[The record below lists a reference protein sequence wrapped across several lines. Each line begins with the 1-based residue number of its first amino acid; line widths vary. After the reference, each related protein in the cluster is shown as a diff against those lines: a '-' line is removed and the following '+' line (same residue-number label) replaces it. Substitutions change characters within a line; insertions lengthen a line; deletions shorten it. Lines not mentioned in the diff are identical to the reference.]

1 MLLNKKSNDT
11 EYNKQNSISYLFN
24 FLIINDLVG
33 SILNYT
39 FKMTKNTKV
48 NSAILIIGNE
58 ILSGRTQDT
67 NTSTLATWLN
77 SIGVKVGE
85 VRVIPDIEKTII
97 DTLNTLRTTYDYV
110 FTTGGIGPTH
120 DDITAESVS
129 KAFGLKYEIHKEAY
143 KILEAY
149 YKPGEFNE
157 GRQKMVWMPENANLI
172 LNPTS
177 GAPGF
182 NVENVFCLPGVPSIL
197 KSMLG
202 GLTNRIVGGK
212 PILSLT
218 ISLRTVESEIA
229 NALTKVQDD
238 NKDVEIGSYPFF
250 QAGKLGVS
258 IVIRSEEQ
266 LKIDNCNSQIL
277 KFVNAKKIE
286 VVER

>member
-1 MLLNKKSNDT
+1 
-11 EYNKQNSISYLFN
+11 
-24 FLIINDLVG
+24 
-33 SILNYT
+33 
-39 FKMTKNTKV
+39 MTKIIKV
-48 NSAILIIGNE
+48 NAAILIIGNE

-97 DTLNTLRTTYDYV
+97 DTLNLLRENYNYI
-110 FTTGGIGPTH
+110 FTSGGIGPTH

-129 KAFGLKYEIHKEAY
+129 KTFGIKYEIHKEAY

-157 GRQKMVWMPENANLI
+157 GRQKMVWMPRNANLI

-202 GLTNRIVGGK
+202 GLTNKIVGGD
-212 PILSLT
+212 PILSHT
-218 ISLRTVESEIA
+218 ISLKTVESEIA
-229 NALTKVQDD
+229 NSLTSVQDK

-258 IVIRSEEQ
+258 IVIRSENQ
-266 LKIDNCNSQIL
+266 IKIDNCVSQIMN
-277 KFVNAKKIE
+277 FVNNKNIE
-286 VVER
+286 IVNR

>member
-1 MLLNKKSNDT
+1 MN
-11 EYNKQNSISYLFN
+11 
-24 FLIINDLVG
+24 
-33 SILNYT
+33 
-39 FKMTKNTKV
+39 KNTKV
-48 NSAILIIGNE
+48 NAAVLIIGNE

-67 NTSTLATWLN
+67 NTSTIALWLN
-77 SIGVKVGE
+77 SIGVIVQE
-85 VRVIPDIEKTII
+85 VRVIPDIENTII
-97 DTLNTLRTTYDYV
+97 DTINKLRKSHDYV

-120 DDITAESVS
+120 DDITAESIS
-129 KAFGLKYEIHKEAY
+129 KAFNLNYEIHYEAF

-157 GRQKMVWMPENANLI
+157 GRQKMVWMPRGARLI

-202 GLTNRIVGGK
+202 GLKNDIVGGK
-212 PILSLT
+212 PILSHT

-229 NALTKVQDD
+229 HSLTIVQDN
-238 NKDVEIGSYPFF
+238 NKEVEIGSYPFF

-258 IVIRSEEQ
+258 IVIRSEDKS
-266 LKIDNCNSQIL
+266 KIDICSTQIL
-277 KFVNAKKIE
+277 DFVSQKKIE
-286 VVER
+286 VVRRS

>member
-1 MLLNKKSNDT
+1 MS
-11 EYNKQNSISYLFN
+11 
-24 FLIINDLVG
+24 
-33 SILNYT
+33 
-39 FKMTKNTKV
+39 KNIKV
-48 NSAILIIGNE
+48 NAAILIIGNE

-77 SIGVKVGE
+77 SIGVKVTE
-85 VRVIPDIEKTII
+85 VRVVPDEEDII
-97 DTLNTLRTTYDYV
+97 VDNLNFFRKTYDYV

-120 DDITAESVS
+120 DDITAQSVA
-129 KAFGLKYEIHKEAY
+129 KAFGKKYEIHKEAF
-143 KILEAY
+143 KILESY

-182 NVENVFCLPGVPSIL
+182 SVENVFCFPGVPSIL

-202 GLTNRIVGGK
+202 GLTNTIVGGE

-229 NALTKVQDD
+229 KSLSEVQNN

-250 QAGKLGVS
+250 HAGKLGVS
-258 IVIRSEEQ
+258 IVIRSEDQ
-266 LKIDNCNSQIL
+266 SKIDNCNLQIL
-277 KFVNAKKIE
+277 KFVNDKKIE
-286 VVER
+286 IVDR

>member
-1 MLLNKKSNDT
+1 MN
-11 EYNKQNSISYLFN
+11 
-24 FLIINDLVG
+24 
-33 SILNYT
+33 
-39 FKMTKNTKV
+39 KNTKV
-48 NSAILIIGNE
+48 NAAILIIGNE

-77 SIGVKVGE
+77 SIGVTVGE

-97 DTLNTLRTTYDYV
+97 DTVNLLRNNYDYV

-120 DDITAESVS
+120 DDITAESIS
-129 KAFGLKYEIHKEAY
+129 KAFGLKYEIHQEAF

-149 YKPGEFNE
+149 YKKGEFNE
-157 GRQKMVWMPENANLI
+157 GRQKMVWMPQNANLI

-202 GLTNRIVGGK
+202 GLKNRIVGGE
-212 PILSLT
+212 PMLSKT

-229 NALTKVQDD
+229 KSLTEVQV
-238 NKDVEIGSYPFF
+238 NNQDVEIGSYPFF

-258 IVIRSEEQ
+258 IVIRSEDQ
-266 LKIDNCNSQIL
+266 SKIDSCNSQIL
-277 KFVNAKKIE
+277 KFVNEKNIE
-286 VVER
+286 IVDR